1 MCLFVFGFDIVC
13 CIFGIVCS
21 VLILPPSLTGVWFLG
36 FGILPPSSA
45 PKPLDDTRSTRIATF
60 ERRKP
65 YQRRQCVTT
74 APPILGYPAAFTGK
88 YSTFP
93 PIIPHHHRKC
103 HRIHNSLFSIYFDST
118 EQETRSR
125 QFAIVLF
132 YCSILSCRCVCL
144 QVFVRL
150 PVF

>member
-45 PKPLDDTRSTRIATF
+45 PKPHDVIRSTRIATF
-60 ERRKP
+60 ERRKA

-74 APPILGYPAAFTGK
+74 ASPILGYPAAFTGK

-93 PIIPHHHRKC
+93 PIIPHHRRKHC
-103 HRIHNSLFSIYFDST
+103 HGQNTPQKKFFKPVSQNDTGCSYLCGVIH
-118 EQETRSR
+118 Q
-125 QFAIVLF
+125 
-132 YCSILSCRCVCL
+132 
-144 QVFVRL
+144 
-150 PVF
+150 